1 QFGHQ
6 PIQVVPDADKRHYVA
21 DINPST
27 RKDRDVLIVSFE
39 RAQEYAVRHTAQPV
53 DDFAQAQ
60 TVQLA
65 GRDVNLKLAARN
77 GPHDIL
83 TFDPIADSAATIAD
97 DGPASSISSPA
108 CNRASGLISMSS
120 PPCRM
125 RSTTVR

>member
-77 GPHDIL
+77 GLHDIL
-83 TFDPIADSAATIAD
+83 TFDFFPDSRFGGHD
-97 DGPASSISSPA
+97 CWRWS
-108 CNRASGLISMSS
+108 
-120 PPCRM
+120 
-125 RSTTVR
+125 